1 MVWVPCA
8 FCQCKLATICY
19 PWVVK
24 CQTLSSPPTCTFVPS
39 DASRWAS
46 VDTTDSD
53 LLSKKFWEL
62 SIWERWKHEW
72 HDLKICQKGHVFQNF
87 ELWLLYLQ
95 EPSSH
100 LFWWQLCVCAAW
112 LKAEVKDGCQ
122 THFQSTFR
130 SVFSGGPAVQSPR
143 HPHPLPDKNRTTKL
157 RQNHI
162 ELEVQKMSLFLEFF
176 WEQNNK
182 QIPWQPT

>member
-1 MVWVPCA
+1 MPPDGHQLTRLTRIYCPKNFGNFRFGNDENMNDTTW
-8 FCQCKLATICY
+8 KY
-19 PWVVK
+19 VK
-24 CQTLSSPPTCTFVPS
+24 KAMFFRTLSF
-39 DASRWAS
+39 D
-46 VDTTDSD
+46 
-53 LLSKKFWEL
+53 FF
-62 SIWERWKHEW
+62 
-72 HDLKICQKGHVFQNF
+72 ICK
-87 ELWLLYLQ
+87 
-95 EPSSH
+95 SH
-100 LFWWQLCVCAAW
+100 LAIFSGGNCVCVCAAW